1 MKLINLSILFL
12 IIFFSSAYA
21 QEVFVCDSY
30 TEDGTPVG
38 PNNRFEIKPYGTAKY
53 ILLKSEKKFND
64 NLLYLFIDKIV
75 DGKLTPFDSKT
86 ITIEKDDFWAVTS
99 YEFKEPGI
107 YDLYFLNS
115 KQNKLADI
123 KVEVYFSEEFASK
136 SFSPTKSYIGDTQ
149 ITFCELVINE
159 KPINPLNSLSLSR
172 SGGQVFV
179 YLNNYMPFNI
189 DVIKVQIWKQSN
201 DNSNYENLV
210 DEKKYKL
217 LPEWNDTFFKY
228 IFKST
233 GEYKIDVLDEKNN
246 FIASN
251 IITVTK

>member
-1 MKLINLSILFL
+1 MKYIRVTILFML
-12 IIFFSSAYA
+12 LFVTVNYA

-53 ILLKSEKKFND
+53 ILIKNEKKFDD

-75 DGKLTPFDSKT
+75 EGKLIPFDSKT
-86 ITIEKDDFWAVTS
+86 ITLEKDDSWAVTS

-115 KQNKLADI
+115 KQNKLASI
-123 KVEVYFSEEFASK
+123 KVEVYFSEEFASR
-136 SFSPTKSYIGDTQ
+136 SFTPTKSYIGDTQ

-159 KPINPLNSLSLSR
+159 KPINPLNTLSLSQ

-189 DVIKVQIWKQSN
+189 EIIKVQIWKLSN

-217 LPEWNDTFFKY
+217 LPEWKDTFFKY

-233 GEYKIDVLDEKNN
+233 GEYKIDVLDENDD

-251 IITVTK
+251 IITVIK